1 MKLQSRVLNTFYFPG
16 SHDATAVYSQLKKIA
31 EIWGISK
38 KIVAVVSDNA
48 SVMRNAVQ
56 LSHTEEGGGKWIWIP
71 CFAHTLNLLVKDS
84 FKGNLE
90 VNSLIK
96 NCREIVTLFKQS
108 AKAMSYLKNLAKN
121 DPTIKI
127 ETLKQD
133 VPTRW
138 NSTLIMI
145 RSILAFGETLNE
157 ALRLAQR
164 PDLEIGQYDQVMLE
178 ELLSVLQYFEEATV
192 ELSSQLYPS
201 LSKVIPIVKQL
212 QDGLA
217 QLSFIGS
224 VEDVRVSLYEGLRLR
239 FRTPQSGNF
248 ASEEIEKV
256 PARIVATYLDPR

>member
-16 SHDATAVYSQLKKIA
+16 SHDGPAVYKELKKIA
-31 EIWGISK
+31 DIWGISK

-48 SVMRNAVQ
+48 SVMRCAVQ
-56 LSHTEEGGGKWIWIP
+56 LSHTEEGGGKWLWIP
-71 CFAHTLNLLVKDS
+71 CFAHTLNLLVRDS
-84 FKGNLE
+84 FKDNLE
-90 VNSLIK
+90 VYSLIK
-96 NCREIVTLFKQS
+96 TCREIVTLFKQS

-121 DPTIKI
+121 QPSIKI

-145 RSILAFGETLNE
+145 RSVLAFGETLNE

-164 PDLEIGQYDQVMLE
+164 TDLEIGQYDRLMLE
-178 ELLSVLQYFEEATV
+178 ELLSVLEYFEEATV

-201 LSKVIPIVKQL
+201 LSKVIPVVKQL
-212 QDGLA
+212 QDGLS

-224 VEDVRVSLYEGLRLR
+224 VEMVRLNLLNGLHFR